1 MAQANYRQSDS
12 WKAALDLAPKLVA
25 LAEDLPASEEMGLSY
40 RLKKIMVELPSAAAL
55 DQLRGTD
62 SRQRVALQLMA
73 IIDLVD
79 RVYPA
84 LDTADTRAG
93 AEKLAAQLLEDMA
106 YTPGAAPGDIQGHAG
121 QTMPAMP
128 PGASGDNHGHIPE
141 PVNVPV
147 MPDTEGTQITM
158 TPPEHHSV
166 SVAVQPDSESSHD
179 VHPDSAE

>member
-40 RLKKIMVELPSAAAL
+40 RLKKIMVELPSAAAH

-62 SRQRVALQLMA
+62 TRQRVALQLMA
-73 IIDLVD
+73 AIDLID

-93 AEKLAAQLLEDMA
+93 AEKLAARLLEDMA
-106 YTPGAAPGDIQGHAG
+106 FTPDALPGDALDHHELPGHPAG
-121 QTMPAMP
+121 EHHNP
-128 PGASGDNHGHIPE
+128 D

-158 TPPEHHSV
+158 MPPDHHSV